1 MTTKRGSRQSVFTK
15 DDFFSIRAD
24 PEAPQ
29 ISDDEW
35 ESCPSG
41 KPFRNLWVTIMRTAP
56 KSSEH
61 SGSRIDSETPSFKD
75 IDLVFTSWQ
84 GATPTKGFFE

>member
-1 MTTKRGSRQSVFTK
+1 MTTKRGSRQSVYTK
-15 DDFFSIRAD
+15 DDYFSIVAD
-24 PEAPQ
+24 PEAHR

-41 KPFRNLWVTIMRTAP
+41 RPVRNLWVTITRTAP

-61 SGSRIDSETPSFKD
+61 YDSRIDSETPSFKD
-75 IDLVFTSWQ
+75 IDLVFTSW
-84 GATPTKGFFE
+84 